1 MTPLARSSAR
11 TWYGLVLFAVAVA
24 AVVFCKPACVFRPD
38 GSMYEFGLGAD
49 RSVFSFGVVV
59 AFIAIVSAFMF
70 AISDL
75 VAPAPGRVGGGKA
88 RSRSIAPI
96 PIPMFAAPHGFAA
109 PQHGQAFA
117 APHGFAAP
125 QHGQGFAAPQ
135 AFAAPQGFAAPQHGQ
150 AFAAPQ
156 GFAETACQPAAP
168 QVFAEPAAPAHETSE
183 QRRARIWG

>member
-1 MTPLARSSAR
+1 M
-11 TWYGLVLFAVAVA
+11 LFAVAVA

-75 VAPAPGRVGGGKA
+75 VAPSPDLVAPRLRYYGGGKA
-88 RSRSIAPI
+88 RSPSIS
-96 PIPMFAAPHGFAA
+96 IPMFAARDPGQAYAA
-109 PQHGQAFA
+109 LDRGQAFA
-117 APHGFAAP
+117 AQNMFAA
-125 QHGQGFAAPQ
+125 APSPSPSI
-135 AFAAPQGFAAPQHGQ
+135 APSIAPLN
-150 AFAAPQ
+150 
-156 GFAETACQPAAP
+156 
-168 QVFAEPAAPAHETSE
+168 ETSE